1 MTSLI
6 KKTLLGSLILIGVL
20 LVAIFAF
27 GSADP
32 LKTAIPYKIPSLRNE
47 SVPSAP
53 ATLSSSNVTEEVARQ
68 IAEELVAL
76 NPDGPG
82 SGEDAGLQTA
92 DPEMLTDRLLSEAFK
107 EINTENLRPVVTL
120 NDLVVIKSNDK
131 NAAAAYFSAINAA
144 AIKNFPPGV
153 SVDWENPEQTNF
165 NALIS
170 AYGTA
175 MQESLA
181 IPVPQSL
188 AELHRQYVSLLGAE
202 KNTLSVIKNYK
213 TDPAQAAVAITVGE
227 SFTKELESVLTQ
239 MNAYMLD
246 HGITLSS

>member
-1 MTSLI
+1 
-6 KKTLLGSLILIGVL
+6 
-20 LVAIFAF
+20 
-27 GSADP
+27 
-32 LKTAIPYKIPSLRNE
+32 
-47 SVPSAP
+47 
-53 ATLSSSNVTEEVARQ
+53 
-68 IAEELVAL
+68 
-76 NPDGPG
+76 
-82 SGEDAGLQTA
+82 
-92 DPEMLTDRLLSEAFK
+92 
-107 EINTENLRPVVTL
+107 
-120 NDLVVIKSNDK
+120 
-131 NAAAAYFSAINAA
+131 
-144 AIKNFPPGV
+144 
-153 SVDWENPEQTNF
+153 
-165 NALIS
+165 
-170 AYGTA
+170 